1 MRMRPSAGLSDLG
14 TDSRPRLLLIGPG
27 GRTTAPVREALD
39 EPYLVTCVSE
49 SDDALLYSASRIY
62 DAIVIRHSPPLLD
75 GIRLVR
81 MLRDSRL
88 STPVLLIAVKAT
100 VQDKIRG
107 LDAGANDYVLEPFDV
122 QELLARLRALRRD
135 YGRGLPFIRINAW
148 EVYPERR
155 TVYSPYDGRI
165 MLTERESSLLSLL
178 AKHPDHTYSRQQILH
193 EVFADTDEP
202 GTVDTY
208 VHYVRK
214 KTDPDMI
221 TTVRGLGYRLGEL

>member
-1 MRMRPSAGLSDLG
+1 MKPSTTLPDLESDA
-14 TDSRPRLLLIGPG
+14 RPRLLLIGAG
-27 GRTTAPVREALD
+27 GGSAWRLRAALD
-39 EPYLVTCVSE
+39 QSYLVTCVGGT
-49 SDDALLYSASRIY
+49 DDALAYSASPVY

-75 GIRLVR
+75 GIHLVE
-81 MLRDSRL
+81 MLRHSRL
-88 STPVLLIAVKAT
+88 STPVLLTAAT
-100 VQDKIRG
+100 ATLRDKIRG
-107 LDAGANDYVLEPFDV
+107 LDAGANDYLLEQVDA
-122 QELLARLRALRRD
+122 QELLARLRALLRD
-135 YGRGLPFIRINAW
+135 YSGGAPFIRINAW

-155 TVYSPYDGRI
+155 TVYSPYEGRI

-193 EVFADTDEP
+193 EVFTDTDEP

-221 TTVRGLGYRLGEL
+221 TTVRGLGYRIGQL